1 MPDAMELRIS
11 RALDGTETSLDRI
24 TGAVVTR
31 EVPRDHIPIHGYTVT
46 PRAQGKRQQYHQW
59 TPEEDARLIEL
70 RMWGLSKRACA
81 RALGVTNTS
90 IEARTR
96 TKRDI

>member
-11 RALDGTETSLDRI
+11 RALDGTETYLDRI
-24 TGAVVTR
+24 TGDVTTR
-31 EVPRDHIPIHGYTVT
+31 QVPTDHIPTHGYTDGA
-46 PRAQGKRQQYHQW
+46 RARGKRNHYHQW

-70 RMWGLSKRACA
+70 RLWGLSKRACA
-81 RALGVTNTS
+81 RVLGVTNTS

-96 TKRDI
+96 TKRDT

>member
-1 MPDAMELRIS
+1 MPHAMELRMR
-11 RALDGTETSLDRI
+11 RALDGTETYLDRI

-59 TPEEDARLIEL
+59 TPDEDARLIEL

-96 TKRDI
+96 TKRDT